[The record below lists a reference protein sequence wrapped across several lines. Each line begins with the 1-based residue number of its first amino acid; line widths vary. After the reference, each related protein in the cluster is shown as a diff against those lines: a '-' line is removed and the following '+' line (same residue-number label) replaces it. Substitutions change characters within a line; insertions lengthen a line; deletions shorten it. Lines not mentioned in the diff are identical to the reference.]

1 MIRYLTGRMLS
12 AAGVLAALV
21 TLVFFA
27 TSVIG
32 NPIELLA
39 DPEFTSD
46 EEIAR
51 LSSQLGYDRPLVA
64 RYVDY
69 VAGALRGDF
78 GDSVVQPRTAT
89 DLVKDR
95 LPATL
100 LLASA
105 ALAIV
110 IVLALPLAILS
121 ARSTSGW
128 LDGVV
133 TVFSTGFASLPPF
146 WFAIALIYIFAV
158 ALPWLPSGGYG
169 EIRQLAL
176 PALALAI
183 VPLGHTTLILQ
194 SALRSEFARQY
205 VVVARAKGLREQ
217 VIAFRHVLRNA
228 AIVFA
233 TQIGL
238 LVLAFM
244 NGTVLIEAVF
254 AWPGLGQLTLE
265 SVSARDLPVVMAS
278 VIYFGVFVVV
288 VNLAVDLSY
297 ARLDPRVR
305 LS

>member
-1 MIRYLTGRMLS
+1 MIRYLTGRVLS

-39 DPEFTSD
+39 DPEFTSG
-46 EEIAR
+46 EEIER
-51 LSSQLGYDRPLVA
+51 LSHQLGYDRPLVE

-78 GDSVVQPRTAT
+78 GDSVVQPRAAT
-89 DLVKDR
+89 DLIRER

-100 LLASA
+100 LLAAA

-110 IVLALPLAILS
+110 VMLALPLAILS
-121 ARSTSGW
+121 ARSAGW
-128 LDGVV
+128 LDGIV
-133 TVFSTGFASLPPF
+133 TTFSTGFASLPPF

-158 ALPWLPSGGYG
+158 TLPWLPSGGYG
-169 EIRQLAL
+169 DVRQLAL

-194 SALRSEFARQY
+194 AALRNEFARQY
-205 VVVARAKGLREQ
+205 VVVARAKGLRERA
-217 VIAFRHVLRNA
+217 IAYRHVLRNA
-228 AIVFA
+228 AIVLA

-238 LVLAFM
+238 LIIAFM

-254 AWPGLGQLTLE
+254 AWPGLGQLALD

-278 VIYFGVFVVV
+278 VIYFGIFVVV
-288 VNLAVDLSY
+288 VNLAVDLCY
-297 ARLDPRVR
+297 AGLDPRVR

>member
-1 MIRYLTGRMLS
+1 MIRYLAGRIVS

-32 NPIELLA
+32 NPVELLA
-39 DPEFTSD
+39 DPEFTCD
-46 EEIAR
+46 EEIKR
-51 LSSQLGYDRPLVA
+51 LSSKLGYDRPLHE
-64 RYVDY
+64 RYADY
-69 VAGALRGDF
+69 LAGALRGDF
-78 GDSVVQPRTAT
+78 GDSMVQPRRAT
-89 DLVKDR
+89 DLVKER
-95 LPATL
+95 LPAPPPRAA
-100 LLASA
+100 ASR
-105 ALAIV
+105 AIV
-110 IVLALPLAILS
+110 VVLALPLAIAS
-121 ARSTSGW
+121 ARAPSGW

-133 TVFSTGFASLPPF
+133 TTLSTGFASLPPF
-146 WFAIALIYIFAV
+146 WFAIALFYIFAV

-169 EIRQLAL
+169 DLRQLTL

-183 VPLGHTTLILQ
+183 VPLGHTVLILQ
-194 SALRSEFARQY
+194 AALRNEFARQY

-217 VIAFRHVLRNA
+217 AIAFRHVLRNA

-238 LVLAFM
+238 VIAFM
-244 NGTVLIEAVF
+244 NDAVLIEAVF

-278 VIYFGVFVVV
+278 VIYFGVFVVA
-288 VNLAVDLSY
+288 VNLVVDLSC
-297 ARLDPRVR
+297 AGLDPRVR